1 MSKPIKLICGSL
13 LLLLSGCASTADKE
27 KEDLKR
33 ELLEV
38 RSETSVLKGEL
49 NSLKNMAPPVKSAEK
64 TEDAATTGS
73 GTPIETK
80 PGSPEPKSSK

>member
-13 LLLLSGCASTADKE
+13 LLLLSGCTSTADKE

-33 ELLEV
+33 DLLEV

-64 TEDAATTGS
+64 KDDTATTDS

-80 PGSPEPKSSK
+80 PGSTEPKSSN

>member
-13 LLLLSGCASTADKE
+13 LLLLSGCNSTADKE

-49 NSLKNMAPPVKSAEK
+49 NSLKNMAPPVKSAEAK
-64 TEDAATTGS
+64 EDAATTGS
-73 GTPIETK
+73 GKPANTK
-80 PGSPEPKSSK
+80 KDSTEPKSSN

>member
-13 LLLLSGCASTADKE
+13 LLLLCGCSSTADKE

-64 TEDAATTGS
+64 KEDAATTSS
-73 GTPIETK
+73 GTLVETNK
-80 PGSPEPKSSK
+80 GSPEPKSSR

>member
-1 MSKPIKLICGSL
+1 MSKPIKFICGGL
-13 LLLLSGCASTADKE
+13 LLLLSGCTSTADKE

-38 RSETSVLKGEL
+38 RSDTSALKGEL
-49 NSLKNMAPPVKSAEK
+49 KSLKNMAPPVKTAEK
-64 TEDAATTGS
+64 KEDATTTGS

-80 PGSPEPKSSK
+80 AGSTEPKSSN